1 MNIVLI
7 EPKMP
12 SNTGNI
18 IRLCANTNVQL
29 HLVGPMPF
37 ELEDKKLKRAG
48 LDYREWAQVKT
59 YENWNTFGQ
68 KKHLIGCSTRA
79 QLRYDQYSFQLN
91 DWLVFGSED
100 QGISEAVRQ
109 EDCWKTWLRIPM
121 QSKSRSLN
129 LANSVA
135 IIVFE
140 ALRQHAFPDL
150 E

>member
-18 IRLCANTNVQL
+18 IRLCANANVQL

-59 YENWNTFGQ
+59 YENWDTFGQ
-68 KKHLIGCSTRA
+68 KKHLIGCSTRG
-79 QLRYDQYSFQLN
+79 QLRYDQYPFQRN

-100 QGISEAVRQ
+100 QGISEVLRQ

-121 QSKSRSLN
+121 QPQSRSLN

-135 IIVFE
+135 IILFE